1 MLGIK
6 SFRAASDFKKVER
19 DVQWWFSASIKAIV
33 NRAQSAQDTAKESKV
48 RLKAAQAYY
57 EAVRET
63 KLNQLTATETGYR
76 AMVDCQVAEKRLRGQ
91 KKQLKQKLLEAGSS
105 ASKR

>member
-6 SFRAASDFKKVER
+6 SFKASSDFRKIER
-19 DVQWWFSASIKAIV
+19 DVQWWFSTNIKAV
-33 NRAQSAQDTAKESKV
+33 VSRAQSARDKAGESKV

-57 EAVRET
+57 EAIREI
-63 KLNQLTATETGYR
+63 KLNEIAATESGYR
-76 AMVDCQVAEKRLRGQ
+76 AMVDCQVAEKRLKGQ
-91 KKQLKQKLLEAGSS
+91 KKQLKQKLLEAGKS